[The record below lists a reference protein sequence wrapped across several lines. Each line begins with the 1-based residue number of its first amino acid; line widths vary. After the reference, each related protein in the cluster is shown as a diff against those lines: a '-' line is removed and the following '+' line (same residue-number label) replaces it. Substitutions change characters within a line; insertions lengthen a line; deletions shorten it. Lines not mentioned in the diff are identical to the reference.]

1 MDIKLAFEILE
12 IENNI
17 NITLEKLKRQ
27 YHKLALK
34 YHPDKNVQDDN
45 ATQKFQLIN
54 EAYTV
59 IYNEISISVN
69 DGDKYENSCGVGV
82 EYINI
87 LQMFLSSLFNNN
99 EYILS
104 IIKNIVIS
112 RCLSMKLIEELDK
125 ETMIIL
131 YNILLKYKNILY
143 IDEFILD
150 QMREIILKKYK
161 DIQIFILN
169 PSIIDLIEN
178 KVYKLELDG
187 EIYFVPLWHNEV
199 VFDDKYGGIDNIIVK
214 CIPTLPEN
222 ITIDENNNIIVE
234 LNTFFSFSLFEQES
248 ILFLLGEKQFY
259 IPISQLY
266 LRRKQTF
273 YLKNQGLSK
282 IYENDIYN
290 VNEKNDI
297 IIKIVFE

>member
-17 NITLEKLKRQ
+17 NIKLEKLKRQ

-45 ATQKFQLIN
+45 ATKKFQLIN

-69 DGDKYENSCGVGV
+69 DGYKYESSCGVGV

-131 YNILLKYKNILY
+131 YNILLKYKNI
-143 IDEFILD
+143 
-150 QMREIILKKYK
+150 
-161 DIQIFILN
+161 QIGRAH
-169 PSIIDLIEN
+169 
-178 KVYKLELDG
+178 V
-187 EIYFVPLWHNEV
+187 
-199 VFDDKYGGIDNIIVK
+199 
-214 CIPTLPEN
+214 
-222 ITIDENNNIIVE
+222 
-234 LNTFFSFSLFEQES
+234 
-248 ILFLLGEKQFY
+248 
-259 IPISQLY
+259 
-266 LRRKQTF
+266 
-273 YLKNQGLSK
+273 
-282 IYENDIYN
+282 
-290 VNEKNDI
+290 
-297 IIKIVFE
+297 